1 MVLNLKNLFKLIT
14 HEDNLHIHKIIG
26 VSCLINFIYQ
36 FYHLISYSYLPL
48 ATSRKRNYILAL
60 HGLLSLSSFIFHV
73 PKNRHKG
80 LPMIYKEFRLH
91 SIVFALRSVFCAL
104 VYSLE
109 LNNASFV
116 NIFIVNLTMI
126 LADLSTS
133 YYGVE
138 TKTMRGMPFGDN
150 IDEDDKK
157 AVTRM
162 HSEQQFSATIYML
175 ISIQTAFVPLVAIQ
189 IAAFL
194 MTLVRK
200 SIIKELDW
208 HRLYALSLWICVF
221 VLKTMNFYEYLFLV
235 FASFYVHWLRINVGI
250 NKYIVWNSLGFLGLF
265 FKAQSTKFDSDIVSD
280 ATLNTITNITICYY
294 FVKNIYKTRK
304 LWF

>member
-1 MVLNLKNLFKLIT
+1 MGFNVRNIYKLIT
-14 HEDNLHIHKIIG
+14 HEDNFHIHKIIG
-26 VSCLINFIYQ
+26 ISCLINFIYQ
-36 FYHLISYSYLPL
+36 FYYLIVFSYLPL
-48 ATSRKRNYILAL
+48 ATSKKRNYILAL

-91 SIVFALRSVFCAL
+91 SIVFALRSVLCCL
-104 VYSLE
+104 VYSWE

-116 NIFIVNLTMI
+116 NVLIINLTMI
-126 LADLSTS
+126 LADVSTNM
-133 YYGVE
+133 YGVE

-150 IDEDDKK
+150 INENDKR

-175 ISIQTAFVPLVAIQ
+175 LNFQTAFVPLIAIQ

-200 SIIKELDW
+200 AIIKELDW
-208 HRLYALSLWICVF
+208 HRLYAISLWVCVF
-221 VLKTMNFYEYLFLV
+221 VLKTMNFYEYMFLV
-235 FASFYVHWLRINVGI
+235 FASFYVHWLRITVGI
-250 NKYIVWNSLGFLGLF
+250 NKYIVWNSLAFLALT
-265 FKAQSTKFDSDIVSD
+265 FKAQTTKFESDIVSD
-280 ATLNTITNITICYY
+280 QTLNMITSITICYY
-294 FVKNIYKTRK
+294 IIKNIYKTRK

>member
-1 MVLNLKNLFKLIT
+1 MGLNIRNIYKLVT
-14 HEDNLHIHKIIG
+14 NEDNFHIHKIIG
-26 VSCLINFIYQ
+26 ISCLINFIYQ
-36 FYHLISYSYLPL
+36 FYHLIFYSYLPL
-48 ATSRKRNYILAL
+48 ATSKKRDFILIL

-91 SIVFALRSVFCAL
+91 SIVFALRSVLCCL
-104 VYSLE
+104 VYSWN
-109 LNNASFV
+109 LNNASFI
-116 NIFIVNLTMI
+116 NILIVNLTMI

-150 IDEDDKK
+150 IDEEDKK
-157 AVTRM
+157 RVTRM

-175 ISIQTAFVPLVAIQ
+175 ISLQTAFVPLVAIQ

-200 SIIKELDW
+200 SIIKDLDW
-208 HRLYALSLWICVF
+208 HRLYAISLWICVF
-221 VLKTMNFYEYLFLV
+221 VLKTMNFYQYLFLV
-235 FASFYVHWLRINVGI
+235 FASFYVHWLRIIVGL

-265 FKAQSTKFDSDIVSD
+265 FKAQSTKFGDDIVSD
-280 ATLNTITNITICYY
+280 ETLNMITSITICYY
-294 FVKNIYKTRK
+294 FVKNIYKTRN